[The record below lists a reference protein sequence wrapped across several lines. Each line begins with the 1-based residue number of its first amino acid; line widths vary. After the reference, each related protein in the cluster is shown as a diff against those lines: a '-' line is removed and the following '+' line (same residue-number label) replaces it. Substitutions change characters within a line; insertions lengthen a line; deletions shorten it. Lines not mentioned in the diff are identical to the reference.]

1 MLENPV
7 GHKTMYVIVARILL
21 SLLLITAV
29 PAMAQL
35 DVRDLAVYEDRSGTE
50 TIATI
55 AALPAA
61 AFSPR
66 PNGLSEG
73 YTRSVH
79 WLRFNA
85 QASPGESG
93 DWWLEIHPGYL
104 DDVRLFESDPAHPG
118 DFIERRSGDML
129 PFIEREAP
137 YRGLLFRVRLL
148 DSEARTFHLRLKT
161 TSASLMMIKLWP
173 VDKFASALPL
183 EYSLLGGL
191 IGLLAII
198 LAINLIY
205 WLQQREAVNLYYLA
219 YITTVLISSMFVQGF
234 ASQFFLPSNPVMVND
249 LQYVS
254 SFLMTAAAGRLYQSI
269 LLIERRQRVLW
280 LLYQTLIYLPLFLIP
295 AIPLGYFTEAQR
307 LVIGFATLMTPIS
320 FGRSLQ
326 LLRNKAAGGML
337 LVIATVSSVVA
348 ISFSLFQL
356 SGLFAG
362 SFLILHAF
370 LVGSVFNVIALHL
383 AIGARA
389 RAERMLQMEVIEIA
403 RLNALK
409 AEREMQAR
417 EEQAH
422 FISMITHEIKTPL
435 AGIAA
440 ASDAL
445 EILNGES
452 TPEVVTRIERIRR
465 GVQRIDG
472 IFERYLQ
479 VDRTDNAQL
488 APVFADHA
496 LHEVVSRAVGQFTG
510 STQRLQVELG
520 EDERLTCDADLV
532 ATAILNLIDN
542 AMKYSPA
549 DEPVRLSTRRVD
561 GHEILIEVADRGPG
575 VPDELRDAIFQR
587 YIRAPAQANVP
598 GIGVGLSL
606 VHKIAE
612 LHQGSIEL
620 RNDERGGA
628 RFWLRLP
635 IRRTT
640 EMSGIDS

>member
-1 MLENPV
+1 
-7 GHKTMYVIVARILL
+7 MYAIVARILL

-29 PAMAQL
+29 PAVAQM
-35 DVRDLAVYEDRSGTE
+35 DVRDLAVYEDLGGTE
-50 TIATI
+50 VIATI

-79 WLRFNA
+79 WLRFSA

-104 DDVRLFESDPAHPG
+104 DDVRLFESDLAHPG
-118 DFIERRSGDML
+118 DFIERRTGDML
-129 PFIEREAP
+129 PFAEREAP
-137 YRGLLFRVRLL
+137 YRGFLFRIRLS
-148 DSEARTFHLRLKT
+148 DSEARTFHLRLQT
-161 TSASLMMIKLWP
+161 TSTSLMMIKLWP
-173 VDKFASALPL
+173 TTRFAAAVLL
-183 EYSLLGGL
+183 EYALLGGV
-191 IGLLAII
+191 IGLLGII
-198 LAINLIY
+198 LSINLIY
-205 WLQQREAVNLYYLA
+205 WLQQREAINLHYLS
-219 YITTVLISSMFVQGF
+219 YIASVLASSLIVQGF
-234 ASQFFLPSNPVMVND
+234 AAQFLLPDWPAMVND
-249 LQYVS
+249 LQNMVS
-254 SFLMTAAAGRLYQSI
+254 LLMTAAAGSLYQSV
-269 LLIERRQRVLW
+269 LLVDRRQRVLW
-280 LLYQTLIYLPLFLIP
+280 ILYKMLTYLPLLSLL

-307 LVIGFATLMTPIS
+307 LVISYATLMAPVS
-320 FGRSLQ
+320 LGRSLQ
-326 LLRNKAAGGML
+326 LLRNKAAGGTL
-337 LVIATVSSVVA
+337 LVIVTMSSVVA
-348 ISFSLFQL
+348 ITFSLIQI
-356 SGLFAG
+356 SGGFSG
-362 SFLILHAF
+362 NFIILHAF
-370 LVGSVFNVIALHL
+370 LIGSVFNVIALHL
-383 AIGARA
+383 VIGARA
-389 RAERMLQMEVIEIA
+389 RAEKIFQQEMIEMA

-409 AEREMQAR
+409 VEREMKAR

-465 GVQRIDG
+465 SVKRIDG
-472 IFERYLQ
+472 LFVRYLQ
-479 VDRTDNAQL
+479 VDRIDNAQL
-488 APVFADHA
+488 APVFAEHA

-510 STQRLQVELG
+510 STQRLQCELG
-520 EDERLTCDADLV
+520 DDVRVTCDADLV

-549 DEPVRLSTRRVD
+549 DEPVRLSTRLVD

-628 RFWLRLP
+628 RFLIRLP